1 VTEGGIDYFSRG
13 HPLRGLASRVSLRA
27 RERMFAVFM
36 GAMCPRPQ
44 DRVLDVGVTPDRSL
58 PESNF
63 FERLYPYKDRL
74 VASGIED
81 AAFLQRQYPGLRF
94 VRTGSG
100 GLPFADRSF
109 DIVFCSA
116 VLEHVGDR
124 GAQRAFVAE
133 LLRVSRRFFLTT
145 PNRWFPVEF
154 HTLLP
159 LVHWLPQRTHQALL
173 RGLGMPFWARTENL
187 NLLTPRTLRALF
199 PPGTGLQLRRHRLLG
214 WTSNLVAYGDSP

>member
-1 VTEGGIDYFSRG
+1 MTEAGVDYFSRG
-13 HPLRGLASRVSLRA
+13 HPLRGLASKVSLRA
-27 RERMFAVFM
+27 RDQMFGSFM
-36 GAMCPRPQ
+36 QAMTPKPH

-74 VASGIED
+74 VASSLED
-81 AAFLQRQYPGLRF
+81 AGFLEQQYPGLRF
-94 VRTGSG
+94 VRTGRR

-124 GAQRAFVAE
+124 QAQQSFVAE

-159 LVHWLPQRTHQALL
+159 LIHWLPQQTHQILL
-173 RGLGMPFWARTENL
+173 RRLGMAFWASTDNL
-187 NLLTPRTLRALF
+187 NLLTAGTLRPLF
-199 PPGTGLQLRRHRLLG
+199 PPGAPLTLHRHRLAG
-214 WTSNLVAYGDSP
+214 WTSNLAVYGDSP